1 MVLIIVSRFPLEYS
15 NAPARIPA
23 RSDVYTSFV
32 KSARPIAI
40 TGGSSEKMVA
50 YAMLVYSPSV
60 SLPPVII
67 VTTSNAA
74 NIARMR
80 RITICFL
87 LIFSYCPPSLDFLK

>member
-50 YAMLVYSPSV
+50 YAMLVYSPFV

-74 NIARMR
+74 NA
-80 RITICFL
+80 L
-87 LIFSYCPPSLDFLK
+87 